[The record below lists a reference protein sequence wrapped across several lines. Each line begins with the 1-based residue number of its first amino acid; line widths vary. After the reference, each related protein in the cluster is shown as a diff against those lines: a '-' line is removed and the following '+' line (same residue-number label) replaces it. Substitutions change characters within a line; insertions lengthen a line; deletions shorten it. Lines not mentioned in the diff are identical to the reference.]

1 MGVMSAA
8 PPARRRLVGAALRRY
23 RDAVGYDLADAARV
37 LGCDRSKISRIES
50 GERGIRAEE
59 LRILLADY
67 GVDAPAEQ
75 ALVALSAPS
84 LAKGWWQDFGA
95 FAADGMAQFAPIE
108 ALASAIAIFEA
119 HRVPDLLQT
128 EEYARALIAVGRAGD
143 EAGAGAEVG
152 AVAAAQGS
160 RLAAVLARQQA
171 VLARRPDITVVIA
184 EAALLNVVGGARV
197 TRGQLDWLARIAS
210 DSGHVAIHLLP
221 LTRGTQVAATGPM
234 TIADVGGVPGLGAV
248 HVPGVR
254 GGICLDD
261 PSDVAAYTRAFEQLK
276 LHALS
281 PAASAR
287 SLRDLA
293 ARRVLRS
300 Y

>member
-1 MGVMSAA
+1 MGVVSAA

-23 RDAVGYDLADAARV
+23 RESIGYDLADAARV
-37 LGCDRSKISRIES
+37 LDCDRSKVSRIES

-59 LRILLADY
+59 LRILLTEY
-67 GVDAPAEQ
+67 GVDARAEQ

-84 LAKGWWQDFGA
+84 LTKGWWQEPGVI
-95 FAADGMAQFAPIE
+95 AADGMKQFAPIE

-119 HRVPDLLQT
+119 HRVPALLQT
-128 EEYARALIAVGRAGD
+128 EDYARALIAVG
-143 EAGAGAEVG
+143 EADDGAGAPE
-152 AVAAAQGS
+152 AVRDW
-160 RLAAVLARQQA
+160 RLAAVLARQRA
-171 VLARRPDITVVIA
+171 VLGSRPDITVVIA

-210 DSGHVAIHLLP
+210 DSEHVAVHLLP

-234 TIADVGGVPGLGAV
+234 TIADVGGVPSLGAV
-248 HVPGVR
+248 HVPGVG

-261 PSDVAAYTRAFEQLK
+261 ACDVAAYTRAFEQLK

-300 Y
+300 

>member
-23 RDAVGYDLADAARV
+23 REGVGYDLADAARV
-37 LGCDRSKISRIES
+37 LGCDRSKVSRIES

-59 LRILLADY
+59 LRALLADY
-67 GVDAPAEQ
+67 GVDAGATH
-75 ALVALSAPS
+75 ALVTLSAPS
-84 LAKGWWQDFGA
+84 LAKGWWQEFGRVVP
-95 FAADGMAQFAPIE
+95 DGGMEQFAPIE

-119 HRVPDLLQT
+119 QRVPDLLQT
-128 EEYARALIAVGRAGD
+128 EDYAKALIAAGQ
-143 EAGAGAEVG
+143 AEDG
-152 AVAAAQGS
+152 AAAAEAVRDT
-160 RLAAVLARQQA
+160 RLAALLARQQA
-171 VLARRPDITVVIA
+171 VLGRRPDITVVIA

-210 DSGHVAIHLLP
+210 DSSHVAIHLLP

-234 TIADVGGVPGLGAV
+234 TIADVGGVGGLGAV

-254 GGICLDD
+254 DGICLDD
-261 PSDVAAYTRAFEQLK
+261 RCDVAAHSRAFEQLL
-276 LHALS
+276 LHALR

-287 SLRDLA
+287 FLRDLA

-300 Y
+300 G

>member
-23 RDAVGYDLADAARV
+23 RESTGYDLADAARV
-37 LGCDRSKISRIES
+37 LGCDRSKVSRIES

-67 GVDAPAEQ
+67 GVDARARQ
-75 ALVALSAPS
+75 ALLALSAPS
-84 LAKGWWQDFGA
+84 LTRGWWQEFGA
-95 FAADGMAQFAPIE
+95 VVTAGMGQFAPIE

-128 EEYARALIAVGRAGD
+128 EDYAKALIAASRADD
-143 EAGAGAEVG
+143 EAGVPEVMRD
-152 AVAAAQGS
+152 S
-160 RLAAVLARQQA
+160 RLAAVLARQRA
-171 VLARRPDITVVIA
+171 VLGSRPDITVVIA
-184 EAALLNVVGGARV
+184 EAALLNVVGGTRV

-234 TIADVGGVPGLGAV
+234 TIADVGGMPWLGAV

-261 PSDVAAYTRAFEQLK
+261 PSDVAAYSRAFEQLK

-287 SLRDLA
+287 FLRDLA

-300 Y
+300 G

>member
-23 RDAVGYDLADAARV
+23 RESTGYDLADAARV
-37 LGCDRSKISRIES
+37 LGCDRSKVSRIES

-67 GVDAPAEQ
+67 GVDAQ
-75 ALVALSAPS
+75 ARRALLALSAPS
-84 LAKGWWQDFGA
+84 LTRGWWQEFGGVVR
-95 FAADGMAQFAPIE
+95 DGMGQFAPIE

-128 EEYARALIAVGRAGD
+128 EDYAKALIVASRAD
-143 EAGAGAEVG
+143 DGAGVPEVMPD
-152 AVAAAQGS
+152 S
-160 RLAAVLARQQA
+160 RLAAVLARQRA
-171 VLARRPDITVVIA
+171 VLGSRPGITVVIA

-234 TIADVGGVPGLGAV
+234 TIADVGGVPSLGAV
-248 HVPGVR
+248 HVPGIR

-287 SLRDLA
+287 FLRDLA

-300 Y
+300 C

>member
-23 RDAVGYDLADAARV
+23 REAVGYDLADAARV
-37 LGCDRSKISRIES
+37 LGCDRSKVSRIES

-59 LRILLADY
+59 LRMLLADY
-67 GVDAPAEQ
+67 GVDAPAIH

-84 LAKGWWQDFGA
+84 LTRGWWQEAGGIA
-95 FAADGMAQFAPIE
+95 SDGMAEFAPIE
-108 ALASAIAIFEA
+108 ALASRIAIFEA

-128 EEYARALIAVGRAGD
+128 EDYAKALVDAGQA
-143 EAGAGAEVG
+143 EEGAGLPE
-152 AVAAAQGS
+152 AVRDS
-160 RLAAVLARQQA
+160 RLAAVLARQRA
-171 VLARRPDITVVIA
+171 VLGARPDITVVIA

-197 TRGQLDWLARIAS
+197 TRRQLDWVARIAS
-210 DSGHVAIHLLP
+210 DSSHVAIHLLP

-234 TIADVGGVPGLGAV
+234 TIAGVGGVDRLGAV
-248 HVPGVR
+248 HVPGLR
-254 GGICLDD
+254 GGICLDA

-287 SLRDLA
+287 FLRDLA

-300 Y
+300 C